1 MAGTPR
7 EAGRTTASRVLAILE
22 VFGEDPGPHALST
35 IAAATSMPLTTV
47 HRLVG
52 ELEQWGALLRG
63 PDGRYQI
70 GIRLWEI
77 GQNAG
82 LRLRDIVHP
91 PLQDLFDLTHETVH
105 FVVRRGTEVIY
116 VDRIYGS
123 RRVPRLA
130 RVGSRLPL
138 HPTAVGKVLLA
149 YQDPWFRETYL
160 AHTLERRSR
169 FTITEPARLARELD
183 TIREQGY
190 ARTQEEMALGSC
202 SVAIPV
208 RAPNDEV
215 VAAIGIVLP
224 SSRSAD
230 IARFLPPLRGTGA
243 RLEKVF
249 KALPQP
255 VEQAIRTF
263 WLG

>member
-7 EAGRTTASRVLAILE
+7 EAGRSTTSRVLAILE
-22 VFGEDPGPHALST
+22 VFENDPGPIALSA
-35 IAAATSMPLTTV
+35 IATAANMPLTTV
-47 HRLVG
+47 HRIVG

-70 GIRLWEI
+70 GIRVWAI

-82 LRLRDIVHP
+82 VRLRDIVHP

-149 YQDPWFRETYL
+149 YQDQWFRDTYL
-160 AHTLERRSR
+160 AHSLERHSR

-183 TIREQGY
+183 TIRTLGY
-190 ARTQEEMALGSC
+190 ARTQEEMTLGSC
-202 SVAIPV
+202 SIAIPV

-224 SSRSAD
+224 SNRASD
-230 IARFLPPLRGTGA
+230 MTRFLSPLRGTAA
-243 RLEKVF
+243 RLERVF

-255 VEQAIRTF
+255 VEQAIRSF